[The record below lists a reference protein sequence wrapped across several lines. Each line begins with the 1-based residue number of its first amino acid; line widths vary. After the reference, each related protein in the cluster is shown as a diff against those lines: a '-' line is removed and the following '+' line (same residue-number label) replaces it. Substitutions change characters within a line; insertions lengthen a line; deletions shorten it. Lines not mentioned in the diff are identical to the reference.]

1 MDRLSRFVVRHR
13 LAVGVFWLVVFLAGA
28 ASAGRVSGR
37 LSQDFAT
44 PGAAS
49 YPVNRAILNAYGTG
63 GDGYPQAVLVTLPA
77 GATVDDPAAGR
88 DGQASR
94 RLRVMT
100 AAMRTAAV

>member
-1 MDRLSRFVVRHR
+1 
-13 LAVGVFWLVVFLAGA
+13 VFLAGA
-28 ASAGRVSGR
+28 ANADRVSGW

-44 PGAAS
+44 PSAAS
-49 YPVNRAILNAYGTG
+49 HPVNRAILNAYGTG
-63 GDGYPQAVLVTLPA
+63 RDGYPQAVLVTLPA